1 MFQVFCTICIHHKTE
16 RANMDMQYHG
26 ATIRPMV
33 VRMHGSFAS
42 AVIIRDENG
51 NQSCHGAL
59 GRFASHNA
67 AANFAVNWAI
77 ARLNGNPG
85 PRPPFQVSETEVRE
99 RP

>member
-1 MFQVFCTICIHHKTE
+1 
-16 RANMDMQYHG
+16 MDMQYHG

-33 VRMHGSFAS
+33 VRMDGCFTS
-42 AVIIRDENG
+42 AVLIRDENG

-67 AANFAVNWAI
+67 AASLAVNWAI
-77 ARLNGNPG
+77 ARLNGDPE
-85 PRPPFQVSETEVRE
+85 PPPPFQVSETEVRE